1 MSKAGVSAVLGFDN
15 PDLYGKLISMTTQTA
30 TQFHVTYTFNGG
42 RTGGRIT
49 VTAADKAAAAIEAPR
64 AMVRFAKGYEAK
76 WGVAYSHN
84 GTDPASYVVT
94 GVRKAPARRAR

>member
-1 MSKAGVSAVLGFDN
+1 
-15 PDLYGKLISMTTQTA
+15 MTTSTG
-30 TQFHVTYTFNGG
+30 TQFHVTYTMNGG

-64 AMVRFAKGYEAK
+64 ALVRFAKGYEAK
-76 WGVAYSHN
+76 WGVGYCHN
-84 GTDPASYVVT
+84 GDQHSAYVVT

>member
-1 MSKAGVSAVLGFDN
+1 MSAQATG
-15 PDLYGKLISMTTQTA
+15 
-30 TQFHVTYTFNGG
+30 TQFHVTYTMNGG

-64 AMVRFAKGYEAK
+64 ALVRFAKGYEAK
-76 WGVAYSHN
+76 WGVAWSHL
-84 GTDPASYVVT
+84 GDQHSSYVVT

>member
-1 MSKAGVSAVLGFDN
+1 MSE
-15 PDLYGKLISMTTQTA
+15 

-64 AMVRFAKGYEAK
+64 ALVRFAKGYEAK
-76 WGVAYSHN
+76 WGMSHSHN
-84 GTDPASYVVT
+84 GHLHESYVVT
-94 GVRKAPARRAR
+94 GVRKAPAKRVKA

>member
-1 MSKAGVSAVLGFDN
+1 MVTSALILQMVGGAGFLAGVAGVLQYIRD
-15 PDLYGKLISMTTQTA
+15 
-30 TQFHVTYTFNGG
+30 
-42 RTGGRIT
+42 RTRIRAE
-49 VTAADKAAAAIEAPR
+49 VARDVAEVVRAIEAPR

-94 GVRKAPARRAR
+94 GVRKAPARRSR